1 MIILAG
7 KRTRPRTCVGCG
19 ESTCKKELLRIVRN
33 SEGKVKIDL
42 SGRAPGR
49 GAYICP
55 DIKCLSRAKTKK
67 TLEKALK
74 INVSS
79 EIYDQ
84 LEELIKA
91 EDKQVGE

>member
-1 MIILAG
+1 MIILAV

-19 ESTCKKELLRIVRN
+19 ESTCKKELLRIVRTTD
-33 SEGKVKIDL
+33 GKVKIDL